1 MHPPFQYLTSFSDP
15 AGCAARVF
23 APLAAAAAGPGHP
36 FRSFAVATADP
47 AGAPEVRTVILRG
60 FDPAERTLAFFTDS
74 RSPKFDYLVRQK
86 RAALL
91 FYDAAA
97 RLQVR
102 TLAAVTVHHGDA
114 DARLVWSATRGESR
128 TMYAERYAPGE
139 EVPPET
145 ETAHPSVPPVDDPF
159 AFGNF
164 AVVECRFDS
173 LDVLELSPLGNR
185 RAVLSWEGKS
195 VRLTRLAP

>member
-1 MHPPFQYLTSFSDP
+1 MHAPFAYLTDFSD
-15 AGCAARVF
+15 ADRCADRVF
-23 APLAAAAAGPGHP
+23 APLAAAARAPGHP
-36 FRSFAVATADP
+36 FRAFAVATADP

-60 FDPAERTLAFFTDS
+60 FDPLARTLTFFTDS

-91 FYDAAA
+91 FYDPTD

-102 TLAAVTVHHGDA
+102 TLAAVTVRHGDA
-114 DARLVWSATRGESR
+114 EARLVWSATRGESR

-173 LDVLELSPLGNR
+173 LDVLELSPVGNR
-185 RAVLSWEGKS
+185 RAVLTWDGDA

>member
-1 MHPPFQYLTSFSDP
+1 MQSPFAYLTDFADA
-15 AGCAARVF
+15 AGCAKRVF
-23 APLAAAAAGPGHP
+23 APFTAAATSPAHA
-36 FRSFAVATADP
+36 FRSFAVATEDP

-60 FDPAERTLAFFTDS
+60 FDPEARELTFFTDS
-74 RSPKFDYLVRQK
+74 RSPKLDYLTRQK

-91 FYDAAA
+91 FYDVAT

-102 TLAAVTVHHGDA
+102 TLATVTVHHGDA
-114 DARLVWSATRGESR
+114 EARLIWSATRGESR

-139 EVPPET
+139 EIPPET
-145 ETAHPSVPPVDDPF
+145 ETAHPSVPPLDDPF

-173 LDVLELSPLGNR
+173 LDVLELSPVGNR
-185 RAVLSWEGKS
+185 RAVLSWEGNN